1 MAIKKVYPPP
11 GTRKYGTKSRYT
23 KEDLEKALGDI
34 KNCRKTQKGAP
45 EVYNI
50 PVSTL
55 KYKLKEQHSKPV
67 GKPPVISSKE
77 EDSITAHIISLA
89 DLGIPVSMLDVRVIV
104 KGFLDNEKRLIKEFK
119 NNLPG
124 WEWGKLFLERHPNI
138 KPKVAHAIS
147 RKRAQVT
154 QEMVQNYFDYLHKEL
169 QDVPPSNIFNF
180 DETGFHDNPKKQ
192 TLLFRRSCKN
202 PEIILNSTK
211 SCYTVMFCC
220 NATGEFVPLYII
232 FKAKQKWTSWIQG
245 APAGTRMAVTKSG
258 WIDAATFEDWFEEQL
273 LPVLQQKEGKKVLLG
288 DNLSSHITLKTLRLC
303 HENNIA
309 FVCLIPNSTHLLQPL
324 DVSYF
329 SSLKSNWRKVLVNW
343 RKTRPVVLEKLR
355 NYSKPIEEVRQAVG
369 ESFKQYINE
378 IREADLKP
386 KLIKKFH
393 LPVVAGKSVS
403 VEAAEKYYQERETIA
418 KSKANKQTSNSG
430 VGSIPRP
437 VKKRGRPVGAKN
449 KAAKKVVTSI
459 VDNPTSTSS
468 TIPGPSSPIPTAGPS
483 GMCMA
488 TSKDVNHDT
497 ILEFPDLSSDS
508 ILMDPIPPSISPSLC
523 NAGVVQCQQINPP
536 SPIEVVEIHSCNI
549 EDIEGNYQN
558 HDGILERV
566 DLNEKNDA
574 NIGSV
579 STDKG
584 ASKVSW
590 GKENRKQDYCVV
602 KYEDILFPG
611 RIICREGDTV
621 KISVMQKSQDGWK
634 WPLKRDLITCQ
645 QQNIVSFLDDQK
657 IIKLKDYYLVDD
669 PLLFMEWGD

>member
-1 MAIKKVYPPP
+1 MARKKVCPPP

-23 KEDLEKALGDI
+23 KEDLEKALDDI
-34 KNCRKTQKGAP
+34 KNCRKTQKGAA

-55 KYKLKEQHSKPV
+55 KYKLKEQHHKPV
-67 GKPPVISSKE
+67 GKPPVLSSEE

-124 WEWGKLFLERHPNI
+124 WEWGKLFLERHPDI

-245 APAGTRMAVTKSG
+245 APAGTRMAVTNSG

-288 DNLSSHITLKTLRLC
+288 DNLSSHITPKTLRLC

-343 RKTRPVVLEKLR
+343 RKTRRGKVANALPKEFFSKLLTETLKAGDDTAANNILLVLK
-355 NYSKPIEEVRQAVG
+355 
-369 ESFKQYINE
+369 
-378 IREADLKP
+378 EADLKP
-386 KLIKKFH
+386 KLIKKFQ

-403 VEAAEKYYQERETIA
+403 VEAVEKYYQERETIA
-418 KSKANKQTSNSG
+418 KSKANKRTSNSG
-430 VGSIPRP
+430 VGSIPGP

-459 VDNPTSTSS
+459 VDNPTSISS

-483 GMCMA
+483 GMSMA

-523 NAGVVQCQQINPP
+523 NAGVVQYQQIDPL
-536 SPIEVVEIHSCNI
+536 SPIEVVEIYRCNI

-566 DLNEKNDA
+566 DLNEKNNA

-584 ASKVSW
+584 ASRVSW

-611 RIICREGDTV
+611 RIICREGDTA

-645 QQNIVSFLDDQK
+645 
-657 IIKLKDYYLVDD
+657 
-669 PLLFMEWGD
+669 